1 MILEADCG
9 EHSQFFTYWQSA
21 RWCGASLPEGMRL
34 YTLSLRITGRPNS
47 ALVLRFTKTLTNKID
62 GFIFQFRRKPQRYP

>member
-21 RWCGASLPEGMRL
+21 WWYFASLYEEGMRPD
-34 YTLSLRITGRPNS
+34 TLPLRITN
-47 ALVLRFTKTLTNKID
+47 
-62 GFIFQFRRKPQRYP
+62 